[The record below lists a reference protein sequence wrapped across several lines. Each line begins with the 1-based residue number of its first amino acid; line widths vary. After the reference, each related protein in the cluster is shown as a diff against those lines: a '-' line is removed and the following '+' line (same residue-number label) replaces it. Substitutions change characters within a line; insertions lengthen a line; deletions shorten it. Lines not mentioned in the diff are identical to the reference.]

1 MKQQLWKVA
10 VVVVVVVLLVLV
22 MVGGYREDRELRA
35 RLPRLR
41 SKRSAEHPTTGE
53 VTHAV

>member
-1 MKQQLWKVA
+1 MKQQPWKVA

-22 MVGGYREDRELRA
+22 LIGSYREDRELRA

-41 SKRSAEHPTTGE
+41 ARHSDDHPTTGD

>member
-10 VVVVVVVLLVLV
+10 VVVVVVVLVVLV

-53 VTHAV
+53 MTHAV

>member
-10 VVVVVVVLLVLV
+10 VVIVVVVLLVLV
-22 MVGGYREDRELRA
+22 MVGFYQEDRELRA

-41 SKRSAEHPTTGE
+41 AQHSADHPTTGD